1 MKLKNLL
8 SGALAFALCHTLVNA
23 GEEATEKRI
32 KELEAQIE
40 DQGIYVETSQ
50 KGIVLSGYVD
60 TSYTYNFNGGGTS
73 SGTGTQ
79 ISPLSGVG
87 SDSQD
92 FSVNAVKLALEK
104 ALPEENKLAAGFR
117 IDLMMGEDW
126 QDSTETG
133 VFVEQAYVKFRVP
146 VGNGLDFRFGKMTPL
161 LGYEYYERPANDN
174 FSYGLLYTYAFT
186 GFDTGLDMTYA
197 FTDWLSATLRFANTD
212 GDDSGFYDNSDV
224 SKSISGSVTFT
235 APGDNAYLALLFF
248 YAPEGTANFATPVR
262 VDGEETFIE
271 NDQAVIFNMNGSW
284 LPKAFNDKLKLAF
297 EATIGFTQDN
307 YLAADSSENNASFY
321 GFGLYAKYQ
330 FTKLF
335 SLAARADYF
344 HDSDGTAKSGGDSF
358 EDGFDFRDAPIYTT
372 QTDLYSWTLTAGFDI
387 WENLLTR
394 VEYRVDFASSDDAN
408 NILLNDQTTEH
419 TFSLNLAY
427 QF

>member
-1 MKLKNLL
+1 MKLRLIL
-8 SGALAFALCHTLVNA
+8 ICIVFTSFISFVNA
-23 GEEATEKRI
+23 GEEATEERI

-79 ISPLSGVG
+79 ISEVSGVG
-87 SDSQD
+87 NDSQD

-117 IDLMMGEDW
+117 IDLLMGEDW
-126 QDSTETG
+126 QESTESG
-133 VFVEQAYVKFRVP
+133 VTVQQAYVQFRAP
-146 VGNGLDFRFGKMTPL
+146 VGNGLDFRFGKMVAL
-161 LGYEYYERPANDN
+161 LGYELDERPANDN
-174 FSYGLLYTYAFT
+174 FSYGLLYTYAYT
-186 GFDTGLDMTYA
+186 GPDTGIDVTYS

-212 GDDSGFYDNSDV
+212 GDDSSFYDNSDV
-224 SKSISGSVTFT
+224 SKSISGQVVLLS
-235 APGDNAYLALLFF
+235 PGENANLALGFF
-248 YAPEGTANFATPVR
+248 YAPEGTANYGTPVR
-262 VDGEETFIE
+262 ADGEETFIE
-271 NDQAVIFNMNGSW
+271 NDQAVIFNMFGSW
-284 LPKAFNDKLKLAF
+284 KPKMFNDKLKLAF
-297 EATIGFTQDN
+297 DSVIGFTQDN
-307 YLAADSSENNASFY
+307 YLAADSSENNSSFW
-321 GFGLYAKYQ
+321 GIGLYAKYQ

-335 SLAARADYF
+335 SLAARAEYL
-344 HDSDGTAKSGGDSF
+344 HDSDGTAKVSDSF
-358 EDGFDFRDAPIYTT
+358 EDGFDFRDAPIFTS

-394 VEYRVDFASSDDAN
+394 VEYRLDVASSDDVN
-408 NILLNDQTTEH
+408 NALLNDQSTQH
-419 TFSLNLAY
+419 TLSFNMAY

>member
-1 MKLKNLL
+1 MKLNYLL
-8 SGALAFALCHTLVNA
+8 SGALFFTCITFAQA

-73 SGTGTQ
+73 SGGKEITDV
-79 ISPLSGVG
+79 SGVG
-87 SDSQD
+87 NDSQD

-104 ALPEENKLAAGFR
+104 ALPDDNVLAAGFR
-117 IDLMMGEDW
+117 VDLMFGEDW
-126 QDSTETG
+126 QDSTESG
-133 VFVEQAYVKFRVP
+133 VFVEQAYVQFRVP

-161 LGYEYYERPANDN
+161 LGYELYERPFNDN
-174 FSYGLLYTYAFT
+174 FSYGLLFTYAYT
-186 GFDTGLDMTYA
+186 GFDTGIDMTYA

-224 SKSISGSVTFT
+224 SKSISGSLNFT
-235 APGDNAYLALLFF
+235 APGENADLALLFY

-262 VDGEETFIE
+262 VDGEETLIE
-271 NDQAVIFNMNGSW
+271 NDQMVIFNMYGSW
-284 LPKAFNDKLKLAF
+284 LPKMFNDKLKLGF
-297 EATIGFTQDN
+297 DGVIGFTQDN
-307 YLAADSSENNASFY
+307 YLASDSSENNASY
-321 GFGLYAKYQ
+321 WGLGLYAKYQ
-330 FTKLF
+330 FTKIF
-335 SLAARADYF
+335 SLAGRAEYL
-344 HDSDGTAKSGGDSF
+344 HDSDGTAKTGGDSF
-358 EDGFDFRDAPIYTT
+358 EDGFDFRDSPIFTT
-372 QTDLYSWTLTAGFDI
+372 QTDLFSYTLTAGFDI

-394 VEYRVDFASSDDAN
+394 VEYRLDVASSDDAN
-408 NILLNDQTTEH
+408 NALNNDQSTQH
-419 TFSLNLAY
+419 TLSFNMAY

>member
-1 MKLKNLL
+1 MKLRLILNKAVL
-8 SGALAFALCHTLVNA
+8 TLVSTLFISSVNA

-73 SGTGTQ
+73 SGTGKGITEV
-79 ISPLSGVG
+79 SGVG

-104 ALPEENKLAAGFR
+104 ALPDDNVLAAGFR

-126 QDSTETG
+126 QDNTETG
-133 VFVEQAYVKFRVP
+133 GVTVQQAYVQFRAP
-146 VGNGLDFRFGKMTPL
+146 VGNGLDFRFGKMVAL
-161 LGYEYYERPANDN
+161 LGYELDERPANDN
-174 FSYGLLYTYAFT
+174 FSFGLLYTYAYT
-186 GFDTGLDMTYA
+186 GPDTGIDMTYA

-212 GDDSGFYDNSDV
+212 GDDSGFYDNSDT
-224 SKSISGSVTFT
+224 SKSISGQVVLTS
-235 APGDNAYLALLFF
+235 PGENADLAVGFF
-248 YAPEGTANFATPVR
+248 YAPEGTANYGIPVR

-271 NDQAVIFNMNGSW
+271 NDQAVIFNMFGSW
-284 LPKAFNDKLKLAF
+284 KPKMFNDKLKLAF
-297 EATIGFTQDN
+297 DSVIGFTQDN

-321 GFGLYAKYQ
+321 GIGLYAKYQ
-330 FTKLF
+330 FTKMF
-335 SLAARADYF
+335 SLAARAEYL
-344 HDSDGTAKSGGDSF
+344 HDSDGTAKVSDSF
-358 EDGFDFRDAPIYTT
+358 EDGFDFRDSPIYTS

-394 VEYRVDFASSDDAN
+394 VELSS
-408 NILLNDQTTEH
+408 
-419 TFSLNLAY
+419 
-427 QF
+427 

>member
-8 SGALAFALCHTLVNA
+8 SGALAFALCHSSVNA
-23 GEEATEKRI
+23 GEEATEKKI
-32 KELEAQIE
+32 KELEAAIE

-73 SGTGTQ
+73 AGGKEITDV
-79 ISPLSGVG
+79 SGVG
-87 SDSQD
+87 NDSQD
-92 FSVNAVKLALEK
+92 FSLNAVKLALEK
-104 ALPEENKLAAGFR
+104 ALPEENELAAGFR

-133 VFVEQAYVKFRVP
+133 VFVEQAYVQFRVP
-146 VGNGLDFRFGKMTPL
+146 VGNGLDFRFGKMIPL
-161 LGYEYYERPANDN
+161 LGYEAYERPANDN
-174 FSYGLLYTYAFT
+174 FSYGLLFTYAYT
-186 GFDTGLDMTYA
+186 GFDTGIDMTYS

-224 SKSISGSVTFT
+224 SKSISGSINFT
-235 APGDNAYLALLFF
+235 APGENADLALLFY
-248 YAPEGTANFATPVR
+248 YAPEGTANYNVPVR

-271 NDQAVIFNMNGSW
+271 NDQAVIFNMYGSW
-284 LPKAFNDKLKLAF
+284 LPKMFNDKLKLAF
-297 EATIGFTQDN
+297 DAAIGFTQDN
-307 YLAADSSENNASFY
+307 YLAADSSENNASFW
-321 GFGLYAKYQ
+321 GIGLYAKYQ
-330 FTKLF
+330 FTKVF
-335 SLAARADYF
+335 SLAGRAEYL
-344 HDSDGTAKSGGDSF
+344 HDSDGTAKAADSF
-358 EDGFDFRDAPIYTT
+358 EDGFDFRDSPIYTS

-394 VEYRVDFASSDDAN
+394 IEYRLDVASSDDAN
-408 NILLNDQTTEH
+408 NAFNNDQSTQH
-419 TFSLNLAY
+419 TLSFNMAY